1 VNLLAEVAGYW
12 PLLLLPALFP
22 LARWV
27 YRRDQIAH
35 PSIDQASHERGP
47 VPGQEEDK

>member
-1 VNLLAEVAGYW
+1 MDLLAEAAGYW
-12 PLLLLPALFP
+12 PLLLLPPLFP

-35 PSIDQASHERGP
+35 PSIDQASKERG
-47 VPGQEEDK
+47 DK

>member
-1 VNLLAEVAGYW
+1 VNLLAEAAGYW
-12 PLLLLPALFP
+12 PLLLLPPLYP

-47 VPGQEEDK
+47 VPGQEEK